1 MAGNP
6 NPMKAILGF
15 IFAGLFSQGALASTG
30 PVQQIV
36 ASDIKKVTHYQGYAS
51 VFLNDGC
58 VVVGKKMPGD
68 GVVRYRYKGKL
79 CVEGENIEAP
89 ALPFVIPP
97 QFRD

>member
-1 MAGNP
+1 MR
-6 NPMKAILGF
+6 AILGF
-15 IFAGLFSQGALASTG
+15 IFAGLLGQGALASTW

-36 ASDIKKVTHYQGYAS
+36 ASDIKKVTHFQGHAS

-58 VVVGKKMPGD
+58 VVIGKKMSGD

-79 CVEGENIEAP
+79 CAVGKNVEAP

-97 QFRD
+97 QFRE